1 MGWARSP
8 CAPPGCIRASHFFR
22 VSRTLHLYIF
32 ICFSSSV
39 FFFAY
44 PLNDSVMNGSAAS
57 SSRKEL
63 TRVAQ
68 RRLSRELTEWSVKNP
83 PVPGMSVST
92 DRLDEWMVTV
102 MGAEGSVYENERYIL
117 RFVFPTDYPMEAP
130 EVVFLEPTPRH
141 PHVYSNG
148 HICLNVLYDG
158 WSPALT
164 VTSVCLSIVSMLSSA
179 TRKCVPPDNE
189 TYVRNCQGRSPKQTR
204 WMFHDDHV

>member
-1 MGWARSP
+1 
-8 CAPPGCIRASHFFR
+8 
-22 VSRTLHLYIF
+22 
-32 ICFSSSV
+32 
-39 FFFAY
+39 
-44 PLNDSVMNGSAAS
+44 MNGGGAS
-57 SSRKEL
+57 GSSHTKEL

-68 RRLSRELTEWSVKNP
+68 RRLSRELAEWSVKNP
-83 PVPGMSVST
+83 PVPGMSVAT
-92 DRLDEWMVTV
+92 TNRLDEWLVTV
-102 MGAEGSVYENERYIL
+102 MGAEGSVYQAERYTL

-130 EVVFLEPTPRH
+130 EVVFLMPTPRH

-179 TRKCVPPDNE
+179 PRKTVPPDNE